1 MITFGK
7 IKSVKGE
14 ISVPADKSITHRSFM
29 LGAMAEGSTR
39 VTNPLMS
46 RDTIATMEAMKA
58 LGAEFIPAENGFV
71 VVSKGYRAFNEP
83 SDVINCDNSGTTARL
98 ISGLIAPAG
107 VYAVLTGDDSL
118 RKRPMKRVIK
128 PLSLM
133 GSRMEAASNGTLLPL
148 TILPSKMHG
157 ADITGETKSAQ
168 VKSAVLLAAA
178 QIEGL
183 TTYTEPASTRNHSE
197 IMLKNF
203 GADISVNG
211 KTVIVNGGRPLTGT
225 DAAVPGDFSS
235 AAFFIGAALIFEGA
249 DITIKNVGLNETRT
263 GLLTALSSFGV
274 KFELNYYENTIEP
287 MGDIHIKHQS
297 FRGGKVDGELIANLI
312 DELPLLAFL
321 GLFAD
326 SPVEIRDAH
335 ELRVKESD
343 RIAATLYNLN
353 QLGAKTEEFEDG
365 MKIYPLKKE
374 PVQAH
379 LRSFFD
385 HRIAMLS
392 ILMCK
397 RFGEKV
403 SVDEIQSV
411 DVSFPNF
418 VSILEEIENK

>member
-1 MITFGK
+1 
-7 IKSVKGE
+7 
-14 ISVPADKSITHRSFM
+14 
-29 LGAMAEGSTR
+29 
-39 VTNPLMS
+39 
-46 RDTIATMEAMKA
+46 
-58 LGAEFIPAENGFV
+58 
-71 VVSKGYRAFNEP
+71 
-83 SDVINCDNSGTTARL
+83 
-98 ISGLIAPAG
+98 
-107 VYAVLTGDDSL
+107 
-118 RKRPMKRVIK
+118 MKRVIK

-178 QIEGL
+178 QIEGH

-249 DITIKNVGLNETRT
+249 DITITNVGLNETRT
-263 GLLTALSSFGV
+263 GLLTALSAFGV

-353 QLGAKTEEFEDG
+353 QLGAEAEEFEDG